1 MHRRRCEVVRMCLG
15 LQFRSRRQR
24 RRSAGNLKQFNGP
37 PTSGAW
43 RLLRRGNSSAR
54 NTLDIR
60 GGARASS
67 RDTGWRPAGT
77 RRCMGE
83 SIAFESRVRHEHRR
97 SLERLLFFNGCQNRV
112 LHGIVAA
119 IERYG
124 PPEIVADGEFLRVR
138 VAKQPDV
145 QTLFA
150 IDAAS
155 GRPIGVAVYLR
166 ADLEHVT
173 VLHLGISEEYC
184 AGGPQAAT
192 RLPLRLMRELRRSS
206 RRLKG
211 VRRLHVLYGGPRLRN
226 LA

>member
-1 MHRRRCEVVRMCLG
+1 
-15 LQFRSRRQR
+15 
-24 RRSAGNLKQFNGP
+24 
-37 PTSGAW
+37 
-43 RLLRRGNSSAR
+43 
-54 NTLDIR
+54 
-60 GGARASS
+60 
-67 RDTGWRPAGT
+67 
-77 RRCMGE
+77 MGE

-124 PPEIVADGEFLRVR
+124 PPEIVAEGEFLRVR

-173 VLHLGISEEYC
+173 VLHLGMSEDYC
-184 AGGPQAAT
+184 TGGMNDDVG
-192 RLPLRLMRELRRSS
+192 LLLRLMGEVRRSS
-206 RRLKG
+206 RRMKG
-211 VRRLHVLYGGPRLRN
+211 VRRLEVLYGGQRSRAIAL
-226 LA
+226 

>member
-1 MHRRRCEVVRMCLG
+1 
-15 LQFRSRRQR
+15 
-24 RRSAGNLKQFNGP
+24 
-37 PTSGAW
+37 
-43 RLLRRGNSSAR
+43 
-54 NTLDIR
+54 
-60 GGARASS
+60 
-67 RDTGWRPAGT
+67 
-77 RRCMGE
+77 MGE

-97 SLERLLFFNGCQNRV
+97 SLERLLFFNACQNRV

-124 PPEIVADGEFLRVR
+124 PPEIVAEGEFLRVR
-138 VAKQPDV
+138 VGKQPDV

-150 IDAAS
+150 IDAPS

-184 AGGPQAAT
+184 AGGPRAAT
-192 RLPLRLMRELRRSS
+192 RLPLRLMRELKRSS

-211 VRRLHVLYGGPRLRN
+211 VRRLHVVYGGPRVRRR
-226 LA
+226 A

>member
-1 MHRRRCEVVRMCLG
+1 MV
-15 LQFRSRRQR
+15 
-24 RRSAGNLKQFNGP
+24 
-37 PTSGAW
+37 
-43 RLLRRGNSSAR
+43 
-54 NTLDIR
+54 
-60 GGARASS
+60 
-67 RDTGWRPAGT
+67 
-77 RRCMGE
+77 E
-83 SIAFESRVRHEHRR
+83 SIAFRSRVRHEHRR
-97 SLERLLFFNGCQNRV
+97 ALERLLFFNGCQSRV

-124 PPEIVADGEFLRVR
+124 PPEIVVEDEFLRVR
-138 VAKQPDV
+138 VGKQPDV

-166 ADLEHVT
+166 ADLEHIT

-192 RLPLRLMRELRRSS
+192 KLPLRLMRELRRSS

-211 VRRLHVLYGGPRLRN
+211 VRRLRVLYGGPRQRH

>member
-1 MHRRRCEVVRMCLG
+1 MHRRGRQVVRRCLG
-15 LQFRSRRQR
+15 QHFSSWWRTADPQE
-24 RRSAGNLKQFNGP
+24 
-37 PTSGAW
+37 TSS
-43 RLLRRGNSSAR
+43 NSLAYSMPE
-54 NTLDIR
+54 R
-60 GGARASS
+60 GGCCDAAILALATLSTEGGPASIIARISWLA
-67 RDTGWRPAGT
+67 AGRQ

-150 IDAAS
+150 IDALS

-206 RRLKG
+206 SRLKG